1 MLCIFVSFLHTHRG
15 AIDLPDI
22 PAAATPSSTTSI
34 VRPHHALALEEIRRS
49 IAQHLGP
56 SSIIACACVNRDWH
70 ASFVPFV
77 WRTVRMSSDPLLTLP
92 PLHALEQNQLSVRDL
107 TVQNLRRGCYLSLRD
122 FQRLSSLIITGDP
135 PCSNG
140 ELIPGKS
147 QTNPAS
153 APLTDPD
160 RFSPWYYWRCLIQ
173 GAQSTLRTLAI
184 FPFLQVEAE
193 ITVQMLEAIQGCGKL
208 DTLELHVCRIRQQ
221 NATLFWN
228 AIAQVKTLS
237 WEGGEGIMPDWRMTT
252 VNPSASTS
260 SSPACFRRPHTPDF
274 VKSGWSITLAK

>member
-1 MLCIFVSFLHTHRG
+1 
-15 AIDLPDI
+15 
-22 PAAATPSSTTSI
+22 
-34 VRPHHALALEEIRRS
+34 
-49 IAQHLGP
+49 
-56 SSIIACACVNRDWH
+56 
-70 ASFVPFV
+70 
-77 WRTVRMSSDPLLTLP
+77 
-92 PLHALEQNQLSVRDL
+92 LHALEQNQLSVRDL
-107 TVQNLRRGCYLSLRD
+107 TVQNLRGGCYLSLRD

-252 VNPSASTS
+252 VDPPESTS
-260 SSPACFRRPHTPDF
+260 SSPALLPTSPHSRLCEIRLVDYPGEMTDMRILDIASTS
-274 VKSGWSITLAK
+274 VE